1 MSDEF
6 EPRNE
11 LEYLMKGAKEGI
23 VGIPTVYI
31 SLLQQEIVILCNVDW
46 DGRSKPP
53 ADLQALMFTDQD
65 KGTRISVMFT
75 DEERAKRMQEKYEG
89 YSYPVRVSG
98 SIIVQQMKDDF
109 GFVVNPG
116 MTVSMQVEPEGVQ
129 QLIESFGVL
138 PPGYQPTDPAPAP
151 NLNS

>member
-1 MSDEF
+1 MSEF
-6 EPRNE
+6 EPKNE
-11 LEYLMKGAKEGI
+11 LEYLMQGAKQGI

-31 SLLQQEIVILCNVDW
+31 SLLQQEIVILCNTDW

-53 ADLQALMFTDQD
+53 SDLQALMFTDQD

-75 DEERAKRMQEKYEG
+75 DEERATRMQEKYEG
-89 YSYPVRVSG
+89 YSFPVRVSG
-98 SIIVQQMKDDF
+98 SIIMQQMKDDF

-116 MTVSMQVEPEGVQ
+116 MSVSMQVEPEGVQ
-129 QLIESFGVL
+129 QLIETFGVL
-138 PPGYQPTDPAPAP
+138 PPGYTPSENVQAP